1 MIITLDKVK
10 IAEKDI
16 LFRLLQYS
24 LFEESISDQNE
35 MNENGIFEYKW
46 FDAYFTDDD
55 REVYFIREKR
65 TEKLLGFV
73 MINMYVQKCE
83 KGHSIAEFMIV
94 PKYRRCKVGRQ
105 AAFECFDK
113 HKGNWEVMP
122 SHGSEGAYLF
132 WKHVIDDYTDGN
144 NSFADGIFIFSR

>member
-46 FDAYFTDDD
+46 FDAYFTDDV
-55 REVYFIREKR
+55 REVYFIR
-65 TEKLLGFV
+65 
-73 MINMYVQKCE
+73 
-83 KGHSIAEFMIV
+83 
-94 PKYRRCKVGRQ
+94 
-105 AAFECFDK
+105 
-113 HKGNWEVMP
+113 
-122 SHGSEGAYLF
+122 
-132 WKHVIDDYTDGN
+132 
-144 NSFADGIFIFSR
+144 

>member
-65 TEKLLGFV
+65 TEKL
-73 MINMYVQKCE
+73 
-83 KGHSIAEFMIV
+83 
-94 PKYRRCKVGRQ
+94 R
-105 AAFECFDK
+105 
-113 HKGNWEVMP
+113 
-122 SHGSEGAYLF
+122 
-132 WKHVIDDYTDGN
+132 
-144 NSFADGIFIFSR
+144 